1 MFKYKNNFY
10 VSFLNEKNYIEI
22 FDISEKAI
30 KKENIKID
38 LNEKLNY
45 IKYKIFNEGFCIII
59 YKTEINVIKNIFLD
73 KQNILNYKN
82 SFYKE
87 SNVKIKFYQINNETF
102 IILNGRLIYI
112 LNIFE
117 KKIIL
122 NTFRINNII
131 FAEKLLTFEK
141 LKKDKFTGENFELT
155 CQVSYNK
162 DDKNNFAIQKLILP
176 NFENE
181 VIIDFNIIYI
191 EEEILNTYLNKG
203 IIFTKN
209 EQLYFKNLM
218 NIDNNE
224 FELKEISKKEFNID
238 KIFILN
244 NNIIIFANNNEIYN
258 YQIIEKDN
266 KIEIKFLSN
275 FNFNKEN
282 NFFVK
287 YKIFYQENLKNF
299 LVYLF
304 EFSGKIFLISI
315 KNDFKSFSFNLIKD
329 INLYEY
335 INNFYIENKEINDNY
350 IKVLK
355 KKNSILND
363 IFFFYNKIIIGVKK
377 DKKYLYVNT
386 ISKNKKLLIIFIY
399 NEKNLIFK
407 LNFNLVEMILEDF
420 INLEFQDSNFLIYI
434 IYDYYE
440 KKYKLNLLN
449 LNNKINENKI
459 ILNYPF
465 HNIEYL
471 KELNK
476 LILISNFGKIKF
488 LNTDNNGNIEDN
500 IEFDFNFNLT
510 DSDKI
515 KNDLD
520 DEKDILN
527 LFILNSEQNYLTN
540 YKFIRKYF
548 FYNFEE
554 NEIFI
559 FNILLI
565 QFNIGIVA
573 FVIMINKITNEEKIF
588 LNKLIKTNN
597 SIKNLKNINI
607 NNINYDYFFN
617 ELIINNE

>member
-10 VSFLNEKNYIEI
+10 ISFLNEKNYVEI
-22 FDISEKAI
+22 FDVSEKNI
-30 KKENIKID
+30 KKENIKIV

-45 IKYKIFNEGFCIII
+45 IKYKIFDEGSCIII
-59 YKTEINVIKNIFLD
+59 YKNEVNFIKNIFLD

-87 SNVKIKFYQINNETF
+87 PNVKIKFYKINNETF
-102 IILNGRLIYI
+102 IILNGRLIYV

-141 LKKDKFTGENFELT
+141 LKKDKFTGENYQLT

-162 DDKNNFAIQKLILP
+162 DDKHHFAIQKLILP

-181 VIIDFNIIYI
+181 VIIDFNVIYI

-203 IIFTKN
+203 ILLIKN
-209 EQLYFKNLM
+209 EKLYFKNLI
-218 NIDNNE
+218 NIENNDYE
-224 FELKEISKKEFNID
+224 FKEISKKEFNID
-238 KIFILN
+238 KIFMIN
-244 NNIIIFANNNEIYN
+244 NIIIIFANNNEIYN
-258 YQIIEKDN
+258 YQIIENEN

-287 YKIFYQENLKNF
+287 YKIFYQENFQNF
-299 LVYLF
+299 LIYLF
-304 EFSGKIFLISI
+304 EFSGKIFTISI
-315 KNDFKSFSFNLIKD
+315 KKDCKSFSFNLIKE
-329 INLYEY
+329 INLYEN
-335 INNFYIENKEINDNY
+335 INNFYIENREINDNY
-350 IKVLK
+350 IKILK

-363 IFFFYNKIIIGVKK
+363 IFFFYNKIIVGVKK
-377 DKKYLYVNT
+377 DKKFLFVNT
-386 ISKNKKLLIIFIY
+386 ISKKKKLQIIFIY
-399 NEKNLIFK
+399 EEKNLIFK
-407 LNFNLVEMILEDF
+407 LNFNLIEFILEDF
-420 INLEFQDSNFLIYI
+420 INLEFENTNFFIYI
-434 IYDYYE
+434 IYNYSE
-440 KKYKLNLLN
+440 KKYKLNLIN

-471 KELNK
+471 KEINK

-488 LNTDNNGNIEDN
+488 LNIDNKGNIENN
-500 IEFDFNFNLT
+500 IEFEFNFNLT

-515 KNDLD
+515 KNDLNNQN
-520 DEKDILN
+520 DILN
-527 LFILNSEQNYLTN
+527 LFILNSEQNFLTN
-540 YKFIRKYF
+540 YKFIEKYF

-573 FVIMINKITNEEKIF
+573 FVIMINKITKEEKIF
-588 LNKLIKTNN
+588 LNKLIKTNI
-597 SIKNLKNINI
+597 SIKNLNIINI
-607 NNINYDYFFN
+607 NNINFDYYNN
-617 ELIINNE
+617 ELNINL

>member
-266 KIEIKFLSN
+266 KIKIKFLSN

>member
-10 VSFLNEKNYIEI
+10 VSFLNEKNNIEI
-22 FDISEKAI
+22 FNISEKAI

-82 SFYKE
+82 SFYNE

-141 LKKDKFTGENFELT
+141 LNKDKFTGENFELT

-162 DDKNNFAIQKLILP
+162 DDKNHFAIQKLILP

-203 IIFTKN
+203 IIFIKN
-209 EQLYFKNLM
+209 EKLYFKNLM

-335 INNFYIENKEINDNY
+335 INNFYIENKEIDDNY
-350 IKVLK
+350 IKILK

-363 IFFFYNKIIIGVKK
+363 IFFFYNKIIVGVKK

>member
-1 MFKYKNNFY
+1 
-10 VSFLNEKNYIEI
+10 
-22 FDISEKAI
+22 
-30 KKENIKID
+30 
-38 LNEKLNY
+38 
-45 IKYKIFNEGFCIII
+45 
-59 YKTEINVIKNIFLD
+59 
-73 KQNILNYKN
+73 
-82 SFYKE
+82 
-87 SNVKIKFYQINNETF
+87 
-102 IILNGRLIYI
+102 
-112 LNIFE
+112 
-117 KKIIL
+117 
-122 NTFRINNII
+122 
-131 FAEKLLTFEK
+131 
-141 LKKDKFTGENFELT
+141 
-155 CQVSYNK
+155 
-162 DDKNNFAIQKLILP
+162 
-176 NFENE
+176 
-181 VIIDFNIIYI
+181 
-191 EEEILNTYLNKG
+191 
-203 IIFTKN
+203 
-209 EQLYFKNLM
+209 
-218 NIDNNE
+218 
-224 FELKEISKKEFNID
+224 
-238 KIFILN
+238 
-244 NNIIIFANNNEIYN
+244 
-258 YQIIEKDN
+258 
-266 KIEIKFLSN
+266 
-275 FNFNKEN
+275 
-282 NFFVK
+282 
-287 YKIFYQENLKNF
+287 
-299 LVYLF
+299 
-304 EFSGKIFLISI
+304 
-315 KNDFKSFSFNLIKD
+315 
-329 INLYEY
+329 
-335 INNFYIENKEINDNY
+335 
-350 IKVLK
+350 
-355 KKNSILND
+355 
-363 IFFFYNKIIIGVKK
+363 
-377 DKKYLYVNT
+377 
-386 ISKNKKLLIIFIY
+386 
-399 NEKNLIFK
+399 
-407 LNFNLVEMILEDF
+407 MILEDF

-488 LNTDNNGNIEDN
+488 LNTDNKGNIEDN

>member
-181 VIIDFNIIYI
+181 VIIDFKIIYI

-203 IIFTKN
+203 IIFIKN
-209 EQLYFKNLM
+209 EKLCFKNLM

-238 KIFILN
+238 EIFILN

-540 YKFIRKYF
+540 YKFIRRYF

-565 QFNIGIVA
+565 QFNIGIIA

>member
-10 VSFLNEKNYIEI
+10 ISFLNEKNYVEI
-22 FDISEKAI
+22 FDISEKTI

-162 DDKNNFAIQKLILP
+162 DDKYHFAIQKLILP

-203 IIFTKN
+203 IIFIKN
-209 EQLYFKNLM
+209 EKLYFKNLM

-238 KIFILN
+238 KIFIIN
-244 NNIIIFANNNEIYN
+244 KNIIIFANNNEIYN

-287 YKIFYQENLKNF
+287 YKIFYQENLNNF

-304 EFSGKIFLISI
+304 EFSGKIYLISI
-315 KNDFKSFSFNLIKD
+315 KNDFKSFTFNLIKD

-335 INNFYIENKEINDNY
+335 INNFYIENKEIDENY
-350 IKVLK
+350 IKILK

-363 IFFFYNKIIIGVKK
+363 IFFFYNKIIVGVKK

-420 INLEFQDSNFLIYI
+420 INLEFDDSNFFIYI

-459 ILNYPF
+459 ILNYPY

-488 LNTDNNGNIEDN
+488 LNTDNNGSIENN

-515 KNDLD
+515 KNDIND
-520 DEKDILN
+520 KDILN

-540 YKFIRKYF
+540 YKFIKKYF

-588 LNKLIKTNN
+588 LNKLIKANN
-597 SIKNLKNINI
+597 SIKNLNNINI

>member
-141 LKKDKFTGENFELT
+141 LNKDKFTGENFELT

-181 VIIDFNIIYI
+181 VIIDFKIIYI

-203 IIFTKN
+203 IIFIKN
-209 EQLYFKNLM
+209 EKLYFKNLM

-224 FELKEISKKEFNID
+224 IELKEISKKEFNID

-488 LNTDNNGNIEDN
+488 LNTDNKGNIEDN

>member
-162 DDKNNFAIQKLILP
+162 DDKNHFAIQKLILP

-203 IIFTKN
+203 IIFIKN
-209 EQLYFKNLM
+209 EKLYFKNLM

-335 INNFYIENKEINDNY
+335 INNFYIENKEIDDNY
-350 IKVLK
+350 IKILK

-363 IFFFYNKIIIGVKK
+363 IFFFYNKIIVGVKK

-386 ISKNKKLLIIFIY
+386 ISKTKKLLIIFIY

>member
-162 DDKNNFAIQKLILP
+162 DDKNHFAIQKLILP

-181 VIIDFNIIYI
+181 VIIDFKIIYI

-203 IIFTKN
+203 IIFIKN
-209 EQLYFKNLM
+209 EKLYFKNLM

-488 LNTDNNGNIEDN
+488 LNTDNKGNIEDN

-548 FYNFEE
+548 FYN
-554 NEIFI
+554 FI

>member
-162 DDKNNFAIQKLILP
+162 DDKNHFAIQKLILP

-181 VIIDFNIIYI
+181 VIIDFKIIYI

-203 IIFTKN
+203 IIFIKN
-209 EQLYFKNLM
+209 EKLYFKNLM

-238 KIFILN
+238 EIFILN

-540 YKFIRKYF
+540 YKFIRRYF

-565 QFNIGIVA
+565 QFNIGIIA

>member
-10 VSFLNEKNYIEI
+10 ISFLNEKNYIEI
-22 FDISEKAI
+22 FDISEKTI

-87 SNVKIKFYQINNETF
+87 PNVKIKFYQINNETF

-203 IIFTKN
+203 IIFIKN
-209 EQLYFKNLM
+209 EKLYFKNLM

-287 YKIFYQENLKNF
+287 YKIFYQENLNNF

-304 EFSGKIFLISI
+304 EFSGKIYLISL
-315 KNDFKSFSFNLIKD
+315 KNDFKSFTFNLIKD

-335 INNFYIENKEINDNY
+335 INNFYIENKEIDENY
-350 IKVLK
+350 IKILK

-363 IFFFYNKIIIGVKK
+363 IFFFYNKIIVGVKK

-420 INLEFQDSNFLIYI
+420 INLEFDDSNFFIYI

-459 ILNYPF
+459 ILNYPY

-476 LILISNFGKIKF
+476 LILISKFGKIKF
-488 LNTDNNGNIEDN
+488 LNTDNNGNIENN
-500 IEFDFNFNLT
+500 IEFDFSFNLT

-515 KNDLD
+515 KNDLND
-520 DEKDILN
+520 QKDILN

-540 YKFIRKYF
+540 YKFIKKYF

-597 SIKNLKNINI
+597 SIKNLNNINI

>member
-1 MFKYKNNFY
+1 
-10 VSFLNEKNYIEI
+10 
-22 FDISEKAI
+22 
-30 KKENIKID
+30 
-38 LNEKLNY
+38 
-45 IKYKIFNEGFCIII
+45 
-59 YKTEINVIKNIFLD
+59 
-73 KQNILNYKN
+73 
-82 SFYKE
+82 
-87 SNVKIKFYQINNETF
+87 
-102 IILNGRLIYI
+102 
-112 LNIFE
+112 
-117 KKIIL
+117 
-122 NTFRINNII
+122 
-131 FAEKLLTFEK
+131 
-141 LKKDKFTGENFELT
+141 
-155 CQVSYNK
+155 
-162 DDKNNFAIQKLILP
+162 
-176 NFENE
+176 
-181 VIIDFNIIYI
+181 
-191 EEEILNTYLNKG
+191 
-203 IIFTKN
+203 
-209 EQLYFKNLM
+209 M

-238 KIFILN
+238 KIFIIN

-304 EFSGKIFLISI
+304 EFSGKIYLISI

-335 INNFYIENKEINDNY
+335 INNFYIENKEIDDNY
-350 IKVLK
+350 IKILK

-363 IFFFYNKIIIGVKK
+363 IFFFYNKIIVGVKK

-597 SIKNLKNINI
+597 SIKNLNNINI

>member
-162 DDKNNFAIQKLILP
+162 DDKNHFAIQKLILP

-181 VIIDFNIIYI
+181 VIIDFKIIYI

-203 IIFTKN
+203 IIFIKN
-209 EQLYFKNLM
+209 EKLYFKNLM

-238 KIFILN
+238 EIFILN

-335 INNFYIENKEINDNY
+335 INNFYIENKKINNNY

-363 IFFFYNKIIIGVKK
+363 IFFFYNKIIVGVKK

-540 YKFIRKYF
+540 YKFIRRYF

-565 QFNIGIVA
+565 QFNIGIIA

>member
-10 VSFLNEKNYIEI
+10 VSFLNEKNNIEI
-22 FDISEKAI
+22 FNISEKAI

-141 LKKDKFTGENFELT
+141 LNKDKFTGENFELT

-162 DDKNNFAIQKLILP
+162 DDKNHFAIQKLILP

-203 IIFTKN
+203 IIFIKN
-209 EQLYFKNLM
+209 EKLYFKNLM

-335 INNFYIENKEINDNY
+335 INNFYIENKEIDDNY
-350 IKVLK
+350 IKILK

-363 IFFFYNKIIIGVKK
+363 IFFFYNKIIVGVKK